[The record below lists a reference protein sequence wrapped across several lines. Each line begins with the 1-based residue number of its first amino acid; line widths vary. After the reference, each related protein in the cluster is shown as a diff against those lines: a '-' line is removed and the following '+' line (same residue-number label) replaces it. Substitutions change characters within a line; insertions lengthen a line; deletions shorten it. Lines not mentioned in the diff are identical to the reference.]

1 MRFLWRSFFGWT
13 ARKPQKAGEATT
25 ERRLGEA
32 EQNHSSCS
40 KTRVVGE
47 SRLTQRLVHYQATH
61 ALAFFPPSQR
71 YWKVPL
77 KRLKTMK
84 TTISLSTPSQL
95 ETEALVTI
103 VLDHSEGPKNKGA
116 KPQLA
121 VETTDASV
129 KPPAAD
135 LLASGE
141 MTGKPFETN
150 LLHKPAGL
158 KAKRLLLI
166 SGGAAKKFSSYD
178 LRRMAGA
185 ALRTLKAR
193 GIRSFA
199 FIAPPCI
206 PAEEAVRAIVEGA
219 LVGNFDPDYYRSDR
233 KDQKIDALT
242 ILASGNSDKDALEKA
257 AIESQIIGESQNFTR
272 DLVNEPSNRMTP
284 TTLADRAK
292 KMCQEVG
299 LKCEV
304 YGADKIKEL
313 KMGAFWGVAQGSD
326 EPPALVVMRYEPAG
340 APEKPV
346 LGLVGKGITFDT
358 GGISIKPADGMEKM
372 KYDMAGGATMIG
384 VMRAIALLKPKVK
397 VIGIVCATEN
407 MPSGKAQKPGDVQ
420 IAMSGKSI
428 EIINTDA
435 EGRLVLA
442 DGLHYARQL
451 GCTHLVDAATLTGAV
466 VVALGYNN
474 AGIFANDDGMYDR
487 IHSANEKAG
496 EKMWRMPLDDE
507 YKEQI
512 RSSIADIVNSGGRW
526 GGAITAAM
534 FLKEFAEDTPWIHLD
549 IAGTAWMEEQKPWI
563 AKGPSGIA
571 LRSLVEFVQSFTR

>member
-1 MRFLWRSFFGWT
+1 
-13 ARKPQKAGEATT
+13 
-25 ERRLGEA
+25 
-32 EQNHSSCS
+32 
-40 KTRVVGE
+40 
-47 SRLTQRLVHYQATH
+47 
-61 ALAFFPPSQR
+61 
-71 YWKVPL
+71 
-77 KRLKTMK
+77 MK
-84 TTISLSTPSQL
+84 TTISLTAPVDIETESLVAVVLDQATPSSGDMNKKPEL
-95 ETEALVTI
+95 KIAAADPALQ
-103 VLDHSEGPKNKGA
+103 SA
-116 KPQLA
+116 
-121 VETTDASV
+121 
-129 KPPAAD
+129 AAD

-141 MTGKPFETN
+141 VAGKPFETN

-158 KAKRLLLI
+158 KGKRLLLI
-166 SGGAAKKFSSYD
+166 SGGSARSFSAYD
-178 LRRMAGA
+178 LRRIAGA
-185 ALRTLKAR
+185 AVRTLKSR

-199 FIAPPCI
+199 FVAPDGI
-206 PAEEAVRAIVEGA
+206 GSQEAVRAIVEGA
-219 LVGNFDPDYYRSDR
+219 HVGNFDPDYYRSDR
-233 KDQKIDALT
+233 KDQKIDT
-242 ILASGNSDKDALEKA
+242 ITVITSGDKGALERA
-257 AIESQIIGESQNFTR
+257 ATEAQIVGESQNFTR

-284 TTLADRAK
+284 TILAERAK
-292 KMCQEVG
+292 KMCAEVG

-304 YGADKIKEL
+304 YGADKIKEM
-313 KMGAFWGVAQGSD
+313 KMGAFWSVAQGSD
-326 EPPALVVMRYEPAG
+326 EPPALIVMTYEPAG
-340 APEKPV
+340 APPKPV

-384 VMRAIALLKPKVK
+384 AMRAIALLKPKVK

-442 DGLHYARQL
+442 DGLYYARQL
-451 GCTHLVDAATLTGAV
+451 GCTHLIDAATLTGAV
-466 VVALGYNN
+466 VVALGYAN
-474 AGIFANDDGMYDR
+474 AGVFANDDDMYTR
-487 IHSANEKAG
+487 FQSANAKAG

-512 RSSIADIVNSGGRW
+512 RSSIADIMNTGGRW

-549 IAGTAWMEEQKPWI
+549 IAGTAWTEDQKPWI

-571 LRSLVEFVQSFTR
+571 LRSLVEFVKSFAA